1 MAEDAPEYLEI
12 LHGSP
17 EWEEAVELRQDV
29 LRTPLSLR
37 FSEAQLAA
45 EGPPER
51 HVVARVGGVIVGTAI
66 VVPLDAAT
74 VKVRQ
79 VAVRADQRGTGL
91 GRGLMQRAEEVARA
105 AGFRTVRLHARLVVR
120 DFYEKLG
127 YVAEGG
133 VFEEIGIPHTV
144 MTKALE

>member
-1 MAEDAPEYLEI
+1 MDTDQSVNILERTAELPARSRRPDDRASEI
-12 LHGSP
+12 
-17 EWEEAVELRQDV
+17 AR
-29 LRTPLSLR
+29 
-37 FSEAQLAA
+37 AA
-45 EGPPER
+45 
-51 HVVARVGGVIVGTAI
+51 
-66 VVPLDAAT
+66 LDLFVSKGFAAT
-74 VKVRQ
+74 R
-79 VAVRADQRGTGL
+79 L
-91 GRGLMQRAEEVARA
+91 EEVARA